1 MTDQDKLIYKTLM
14 NDFGIDNMTLEEF
27 IALGEN
33 FDPEEYDKQ
42 VRIDLG
48 LEEKLNDWPSTYLL
62 DSIYYCCNFLSLK
75 RTMTE
80 KTIQMNLT
88 EEQFN
93 IIWNAMVLS
102 ENEMVD
108 EGDIGV
114 FVETLNEMEDIMEQH
129 GLEVF
134 GDVDDD

>member
-1 MTDQDKLIYKTLM
+1 
-14 NDFGIDNMTLEEF
+14 
-27 IALGEN
+27 
-33 FDPEEYDKQ
+33 
-42 VRIDLG
+42 
-48 LEEKLNDWPSTYLL
+48 
-62 DSIYYCCNFLSLK
+62 
-75 RTMTE
+75 MTE

>member
-1 MTDQDKLIYKTLM
+1 
-14 NDFGIDNMTLEEF
+14 
-27 IALGEN
+27 
-33 FDPEEYDKQ
+33 
-42 VRIDLG
+42 
-48 LEEKLNDWPSTYLL
+48 
-62 DSIYYCCNFLSLK
+62 
-75 RTMTE
+75 MTE
-80 KTIQMNLT
+80 KPIQLNLT

-93 IIWNAMVLS
+93 IIWNALVLS

-114 FVETLNEMEDIMEQH
+114 YIETLNEMEDIMEEL